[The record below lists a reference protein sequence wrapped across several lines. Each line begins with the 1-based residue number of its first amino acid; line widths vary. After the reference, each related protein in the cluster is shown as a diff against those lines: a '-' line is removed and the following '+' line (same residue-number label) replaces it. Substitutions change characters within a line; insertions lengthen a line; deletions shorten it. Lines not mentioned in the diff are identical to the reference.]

1 MKGFPF
7 KISRGGTQKRRSL
20 YACVVFRYYG
30 NLCKTRKGEELV
42 QLLVLCALFKRS
54 FLFVSAFVRFF
65 LNRNFRS
72 GPDGTCSLQRMESGE
87 SPEAKTE
94 AAQPSEATEHQQ
106 QVRSHLYVGNHLNSI
121 NHATNYT
128 VLLFENSSSYH

>member
-1 MKGFPF
+1 MRSTDRHMKGFPF
-7 KISRGGTQKRRSL
+7 KISRGGDSKEAFTLRMRSI
-20 YACVVFRYYG
+20 RYYG

-42 QLLVLCALFKRS
+42 QLLVLCTLFKRS
-54 FLFVSAFVRFF
+54 FLFVSAFVRFL
-65 LNRNFRS
+65 LNRNFCS

-94 AAQPSEATEHQQ
+94 AARPSEATEHQQ

-128 VLLFENSSSYH
+128 VL